1 MYIFYGYAVFGLYG
15 YWVVRFYGFLRL
27 CGHAVFG
34 LYGYWVVRFYG
45 FLRLCGYAVFGLYG
59 YWVVRFY
66 GFLRLCGYAVFGL
79 YGYWV
84 VRFYGFLRLC
94 GHAVFEVIRFYCFS
108 TVLRKAVFCT
118 LKGHLLYAKRPC
130 FALRN
135 TAFCKLPD
143 CQAVARRSAVAVLRL
158 AVFQVFAPVCHG
170 LACLALLYLVRL
182 LGIEYHSERLV
193 VVKVV
198 PHPVEHH
205 HDLVPH
211 SED

>member
-1 MYIFYGYAVFGLYG
+1 MVVDGIVCNQVVVICIYFTVMRFLGYTVIGLCGFTVFYGYAVMRFLG
-15 YWVVRFYGFLRL
+15 YTVIGL
-27 CGHAVFG
+27 CGFTVF
-34 LYGYWVVRFYG
+34 Y
-45 FLRLCGYAVFGLYG
+45 GYAVMRFLG
-59 YWVVRFY
+59 YTVI
-66 GFLRLCGYAVFGL
+66 G
-79 YGYWV
+79 
-84 VRFYGFLRLC
+84 LC
-94 GHAVFEVIRFYCFS
+94 GHAVFEVIRFYSFS

-130 FALRN
+130 FAMRN

-182 LGIEYHSERLV
+182 LGIEYHAERLV